1 MIRCSVFLALFCAAA
16 SAGAQ
21 NAPAAAPASAAS
33 ATAAVPVA
41 PVVAPASMMSAS
53 TGPVADTLIVTDTKL
68 GTGKEAAGGGKVSVN
83 YTGWLYRPLA
93 RNWRGKKFD
102 SSIGREPFEFT
113 LGQGMVIKG
122 WDQGV
127 RGMKVGGK
135 RTLIIPSELAYGS
148 KGAGGGDIPPNS
160 PLIFEV
166 ELLDVN

>member
-1 MIRCSVFLALFCAAA
+1 MIRCSVFFALFYAVAAA
-16 SAGAQ
+16 MVPAAAQ
-21 NAPAAAPASAAS
+21 TATAPDAAPAA
-33 ATAAVPVA
+33 V
-41 PVVAPASMMSAS
+41 MSVS
-53 TGPVADTLIVTDTKL
+53 TGPAADTLIATDTKV
-68 GTGKEAAGGGKVSVN
+68 GTGKEATGGSKVSVN

-148 KGAGGGDIPPNS
+148 KGAGAGDIPPNS

-166 ELLDVN
+166 ELLDVK

>member
-1 MIRCSVFLALFCAAA
+1 MIRRSVFFALLCAVA
-16 SAGAQ
+16 SSMVSAVAQ
-21 NAPAAAPASAAS
+21 TAPAAAPAAA
-33 ATAAVPVA
+33 
-41 PVVAPASMMSAS
+41 APAAMMSAS
-53 TGPVADTLIVTDTKL
+53 TGPVADTLIVTDTKV
-68 GTGKEAAGGGKVSVN
+68 GTGKEATGGSKVSVN

-113 LGQGMVIKG
+113 LGQAMVIKG

-148 KGAGGGDIPPNS
+148 KGAGAGDIPPNS

-166 ELLDVN
+166 ELLDVK

>member
-1 MIRCSVFLALFCAAA
+1 MTRCSVFFALLCAVASTMVSAAA
-16 SAGAQ
+16 Q
-21 NAPAAAPASAAS
+21 TAPAAAPAAM
-33 ATAAVPVA
+33 T
-41 PVVAPASMMSAS
+41 SAS
-53 TGPVADTLIVTDTKL
+53 TVPSADTLIVTDTKA
-68 GTGKEAAGGGKVSVN
+68 GTGKEATGGSKVSVN

-148 KGAGGGDIPPNS
+148 KGAGAGDIPPNS

-166 ELLDVN
+166 ELLDVK